1 MRRRSYYVVGTRSP
15 SWIRWHRLSICLGH
29 AIPNK
34 TPFLP
39 LNIYIRTYI
48 YIKRSATKID
58 DKRCERK
65 LIEKEVW
72 TLYKMYKMKDY
83 FCMWLQYYILFFWD
97 SFWSKM
103 INIFY
108 ERFLIYTLSLTLYPN
123 SHYLCA
129 KWNGNMKN
137 QKKRCYHW
145 SNFNFLFLYELYRK
159 EKKPCSISPVPTVCC
174 LCWLWAGRAES
185 YEVFPK
191 WYIRMWWDRFVI
203 APVVYSTCKMF
214 IQYLV
219 VTAVIPRCFFFSV
232 NNVHE
237 MIVLSSLHRI
247 SRFMVLCIM

>member
-1 MRRRSYYVVGTRSP
+1 MSRSHWIEVTVQETKVSKEVFLLSFSPLTSPTQCTPLCTWEDTTAVTLWPAQMRRRSYYVVGTRSP
-15 SWIRWHRLSICLGH
+15 SWTRWHRLSICLGH

-58 DKRCERK
+58 DKKCERK

-159 EKKPCSISPVPTVCC
+159 EKKTLFHFTSANC
-174 LCWLWAGRAES
+174 LLFVLTLSGEGRKLS
-185 YEVFPK
+185 
-191 WYIRMWWDRFVI
+191 
-203 APVVYSTCKMF
+203 
-214 IQYLV
+214 
-219 VTAVIPRCFFFSV
+219 FS
-232 NNVHE
+232 
-237 MIVLSSLHRI
+237 
-247 SRFMVLCIM
+247 